1 MNSLELITTTEPN
14 FIPVVRKYH
23 SQNNH
28 SKNEPIDSNEKLNPD
43 YTEIVSNN
51 ADDTIDVREV
61 IITNNNNHSR
71 ITESKCGKHDKKMK
85 KKFTSKKIGL
95 RQEIKQQKKTASSH
109 MHLLLAI
116 E

>member
-1 MNSLELITTTEPN
+1 MTTEPN

-28 SKNEPIDSNEKLNPD
+28 LKNEPIDSTEKLNPD

-51 ADDTIDVREV
+51 ADHTIDVREN

-71 ITESKCGKHDKKMK
+71 ITESKCGEHDKTRNKTTK
-85 KKFTSKKIGL
+85 ENNFKPYAFIIGD
-95 RQEIKQQKKTASSH
+95 RMIKNDG
-109 MHLLLAI
+109 HLLAESI
-116 E
+116 T